1 MTNFERIQRRAARSA
16 ITPAHAPPARD
27 EEERAPARLPHD
39 GGNLLTRLTGP
50 VPASRDA
57 DQARY
62 VVAPVAQRKQFPASR
77 DADWAANQARY
88 VVAPVAQ
95 RKQFPASH
103 DADARDEPVGL
114 PETPHAAPGEP
125 GVMQFAK
132 GKWGKV
138 QAGLKD
144 IPALMD
150 DASLEKTKTKQGT
163 TWARRMDKTD
173 RISDPTAYMST
184 PEITTHLKEFKEGA
198 HAFIKPEFHEKISK
212 EWKDGGFGGWG
223 RDANFVAPLSE
234 ANSLVEEAHKKAGL
248 LTIEQRLGIPSGK
261 DWSWAHPQKNPEN
274 KLYRYILRKP
284 DAFGLRMATG
294 RESGAYKEEWEAGG
308 KTLGGGS
315 EAVIDKLSLGDL
327 NDAKSRGDLE
337 VKEESFPETP
347 TSGGG
352 AALSAGAAPPTTPTP
367 ITPSSG

>member
-1 MTNFERIQRRAARSA
+1 MTNFERIQRRAARAA

-27 EEERAPARLPHD
+27 EAERSPAQPPHE

-57 DQARY
+57 DQARSA
-62 VVAPVAQRKQFPASR
+62 VAPIVQRKQIPASR

-88 VVAPVAQ
+88 AVIPVIQ
-95 RKQFPASH
+95 RKQFPTSR
-103 DADARDEPVGL
+103 DTDARDEP
-114 PETPHAAPGEP
+114 ADQP

-150 DASLEKTKTKQGT
+150 DASQEKTKTKQGT

-184 PEITTHLKEFKEGA
+184 PEVAAHLEEFKEGA
-198 HAFIKPEFHEKISK
+198 HAFIKPEFHEKINK

-234 ANSLVEEAHKKAGL
+234 ANNLVAEAHKKAGL
-248 LTIEQRLGIPSGK
+248 LTVEQRLGIPSGK

-347 TSGGG
+347 TPGGG
-352 AALSAGAAPPTTPTP
+352 AQGSAAPSASATPPVAPPTP
-367 ITPSSG
+367 PSTG

>member
-1 MTNFERIQRRAARSA
+1 MMNFERIHRRAARAA
-16 ITPAHAPPARD
+16 ITPVHTLPARAED
-27 EEERAPARLPHD
+27 ERAPARPPHD
-39 GGNLLTRLTGP
+39 GGNLITRLTGP
-50 VPASRDA
+50 AACPVVQHKQTPASDA
-57 DQARY
+57 DRARY
-62 VVAPVAQRKQFPASR
+62 TVAPVVQRKQTPAS
-77 DADWAANQARY
+77 
-88 VVAPVAQ
+88 
-95 RKQFPASH
+95 
-103 DADARDEPVGL
+103 DADARD
-114 PETPHAAPGEP
+114 EP

-132 GKWGKV
+132 GMWGKV
-138 QAGLKD
+138 QGGLKD

-150 DASLEKTKTKQGT
+150 DASQEKTKTKQGT

-184 PEITTHLKEFKEGA
+184 PEIAVHLKEFKEGA
-198 HAFIKPEFHEKISK
+198 HAFIKPEFHEKINK
-212 EWKDGGFGGWG
+212 EGKEGGFGGWG

-248 LTIEQRLGIPSGK
+248 LTVEQRLGIPSGK

-274 KLYRYILRKP
+274 KLFRYILRKP

-347 TSGGG
+347 TPGGG
-352 AALSAGAAPPTTPTP
+352 AQGGTALSAGATPPAPA
-367 ITPSSG
+367 TPSIG

>member
-1 MTNFERIQRRAARSA
+1 MTNFERIQRRAARAA

-27 EEERAPARLPHD
+27 EDERAPARPPHD

-50 VPASRDA
+50 AAGPAPF
-57 DQARY
+57 
-62 VVAPVAQRKQFPASR
+62 VQRKQTLASR

-88 VVAPVAQ
+88 AVAPFVQ
-95 RKQFPASH
+95 RKQTPASR
-103 DADARDEPVGL
+103 DADQPGDHTTGL
-114 PETPHAAPGEP
+114 PETPHAAPGET

-132 GKWGKV
+132 GMWGKV
-138 QAGLKD
+138 QGGLKD

-150 DASLEKTKTKQGT
+150 DASQEKTKTKQGT

-184 PEITTHLKEFKEGA
+184 PEVAAHLEEFKEGA
-198 HAFIKPEFHEKISK
+198 HAFIKPEFHEKINK

-234 ANSLVEEAHKKAGL
+234 ANSLVAEAHKKAGL
-248 LTIEQRLGIPSGK
+248 LTVEQRLGIPSGK

-274 KLYRYILRKP
+274 KLFRYILHKP

-315 EAVIDKLSLGDL
+315 EAVIDKLSMGDL
-327 NDAKSRGDLE
+327 SDAKSRGDLE

-347 TSGGG
+347 TTGGDAQGG
-352 AALSAGAAPPTTPTP
+352 AAPSAGATPPAPTTPST
-367 ITPSSG
+367 G

>member
-1 MTNFERIQRRAARSA
+1 MANFERIHRRAARAA
-16 ITPAHAPPARD
+16 ITPVHASPARD
-27 EEERAPARLPHD
+27 EDERAPARPPHD
-39 GGNLLTRLTGP
+39 GGNLITRLTGP
-50 VPASRDA
+50 A
-57 DQARY
+57 
-62 VVAPVAQRKQFPASR
+62 VAPIVQRKQTPAS
-77 DADWAANQARY
+77 DADRARY
-88 VVAPVAQ
+88 AVDQPGE
-95 RKQFPASH
+95 H
-103 DADARDEPVGL
+103 TIGL
-114 PETPHAAPGEP
+114 PETPYAVPGEP

-132 GKWGKV
+132 GTWGKV

-184 PEITTHLKEFKEGA
+184 PEIAVHLKEFKEGA

-212 EWKDGGFGGWG
+212 EGKDGGFGGWG

-234 ANSLVEEAHKKAGL
+234 ANSLVAEAHKKAGL
-248 LTIEQRLGIPSGK
+248 LTVEQRLGIPSGK
-261 DWSWAHPQKNPEN
+261 DWSWAHPQKNPES
-274 KLYRYILRKP
+274 KLFRYILRKP

-347 TSGGG
+347 TPGGG
-352 AALSAGAAPPTTPTP
+352 AQGVTAPSAGATPPVPTTPS
-367 ITPSSG
+367 IG

>member
-1 MTNFERIQRRAARSA
+1 MTNFKRIHRRAARAA
-16 ITPAHAPPARD
+16 ITPVHASPARD
-27 EEERAPARLPHD
+27 EDERAPARPPND
-39 GGNLLTRLTGP
+39 GGNLITRLTGP
-50 VPASRDA
+50 AADPTSRDADRARYAVAPVVQPKQTPASRDA
-57 DQARY
+57 D
-62 VVAPVAQRKQFPASR
+62 
-77 DADWAANQARY
+77 
-88 VVAPVAQ
+88 
-95 RKQFPASH
+95 
-103 DADARDEPVGL
+103 ARD
-114 PETPHAAPGEP
+114 EP

-132 GKWGKV
+132 GMWGKV
-138 QAGLKD
+138 QGGLKD

-150 DASLEKTKTKQGT
+150 DASQEKTKTKQGT

-184 PEITTHLKEFKEGA
+184 PEIAEHLKEFKEGA
-198 HAFIKPEFHEKISK
+198 HAFIKPEFHEKINK

-234 ANSLVEEAHKKAGL
+234 ANRLVAEAHKKAGL
-248 LTIEQRLGIPSGK
+248 LTVEQRLGIPSGK
-261 DWSWAHPQKNPEN
+261 DWSWAHPQKNPDN
-274 KLYRYILRKP
+274 KLFRYILRKP

-347 TSGGG
+347 MLGGG
-352 AALSAGAAPPTTPTP
+352 APGGAAPSAGATPPAPTTP
-367 ITPSSG
+367 SAS